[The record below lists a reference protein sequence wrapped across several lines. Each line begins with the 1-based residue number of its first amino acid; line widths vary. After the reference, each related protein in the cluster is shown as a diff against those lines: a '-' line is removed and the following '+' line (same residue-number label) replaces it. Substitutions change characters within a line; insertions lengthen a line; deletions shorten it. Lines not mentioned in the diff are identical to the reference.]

1 MHRQQETTVL
11 AMTGIAR
18 RCRAGGFT
26 LIELMVTLG
35 IAAILLTLAA
45 PNLSQFQRNSQLTS
59 ATNSLVGALNAA
71 RAEAMKRGKNTFV
84 VPTGNGNGNQWA
96 SGWVVFVDIDRSQTY
111 GAGNDFTVLEQ
122 TALPGFITVAGTG
135 TANESPAYVMF
146 DSSGYPRQKDGSFS
160 NLTINLSRSD
170 LSGANQ
176 IAETRRI
183 KIVATGR
190 VTTCRPTSSSDTTCP
205 ASDS

>member
-1 MHRQQETTVL
+1 
-11 AMTGIAR
+11 MTGIAR
-18 RCRAGGFT
+18 RFRARGFT

-84 VPTGNGNGNQWA
+84 VPTSNGNGNQWA
-96 SGWVVFVDIDRSQTY
+96 TGWVVFVDIDRSQAY
-111 GAGNDFTVLEQ
+111 EAGNDFTVLEQ
-122 TALPGFITVAGTG
+122 PALPGFITVSANG

-146 DSSGYPRQKDGSFS
+146 DSSGYARPKDGSFS
-160 NLTINLSRSD
+160 NMTINLSRSD
-170 LSGANQ
+170 LSGASQ

-183 KIVATGR
+183 KIGITGR
-190 VTTCRPTSSSDTTCP
+190 ISTCKPASSSDATCP
-205 ASDS
+205 ATDS